1 MKIGKNIK
9 AIRISQKMEQ
19 MDAAKQRASDDIS
32 KIIG

>member
-1 MKIGKNIK
+1 MKTIYQH
-9 AIRISQKMEQ
+9 AMD